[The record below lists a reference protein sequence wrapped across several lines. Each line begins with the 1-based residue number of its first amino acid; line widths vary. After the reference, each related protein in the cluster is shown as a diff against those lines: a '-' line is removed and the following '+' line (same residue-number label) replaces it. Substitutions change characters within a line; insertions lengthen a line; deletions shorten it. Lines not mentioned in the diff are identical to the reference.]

1 MRFRAEFDMERADCS
16 WCPFFHRTS
25 NDGAECNLAWAR
37 DEPTF
42 MQGIL
47 TPSESRCTDVV
58 VMFPMPIDCPLEVVT
73 DAVPENR
80 L

>member
-25 NDGAECNLAWAR
+25 DDGAECNLAWAR
-37 DEPTF
+37 DEPMY

-47 TPSESRCTDVV
+47 TPSVNKTDVV
-58 VMFPMPIDCPLEVVT
+58 VLFPMPIDCSLEAVA